1 MLVWLLS
8 PFLLITVSRCKL
20 ITVAAKAI
28 DEQVKAMDRRRRR
41 SKLLRKQTPWKE
53 SCSVDVV
60 VRSTTV
66 GTPHQRPGP
75 PRTKRLW
82 HLHRPCR
89 RDHQVSRLPLF
100 LHGRGPPAS
109 APRLTNKNASCDSS
123 DPSRRTGI
131 GRLSVPK
138 GWTVF
143 QIPSTRTVFET
154 TSTPLGPETPPLL
167 HIAHRRSAAAVR
179 PSLASRGSL
188 ALPLEHLVAR
198 PLGSHDKYAT
208 NDGGAAGRGEDD
220 MDGTSPWSERP
231 SCRRRQAELP
241 RATEVIEGME
251 RIK

>member
-1 MLVWLLS
+1 M
-8 PFLLITVSRCKL
+8 
-20 ITVAAKAI
+20 
-28 DEQVKAMDRRRRR
+28 
-41 SKLLRKQTPWKE
+41 
-53 SCSVDVV
+53 
-60 VRSTTV
+60 
-66 GTPHQRPGP
+66 
-75 PRTKRLW
+75 W

-123 DPSRRTGI
+123 DPSRMTGI

-188 ALPLEHLVAR
+188 ALPLEHRVAR
-198 PLGSHDKYAT
+198 PLDSRDKHVT
-208 NDGGAAGRGEDD
+208 NHGGGAICNFDAGRQRRRAPPRSLRG
-220 MDGTSPWSERP
+220 WSASNR
-231 SCRRRQAELP
+231 SCRFYP
-241 RATEVIEGME
+241 RACRATSGRPPSAGRWRLPAWPESRVNSSCQSNEARNVPVTLRLETPGKNCID
-251 RIK
+251 RLPLRSAC